1 MKPVYSSFL
10 LLGLFI
16 LSATTFSQTAS
27 TKGPKTYFDI
37 MVNIVSTNLH
47 YGDKNSQL
55 DDYRKS
61 NNGLQAG
68 VSFQAGVTR
77 YFSLVSE
84 LYYIRKGGSL
94 KVNNALTTEASRLR
108 IHAIELPVLARLHLG
123 NFYINAGPSVSYNLS
138 GSWKIKDQSTKLS
151 FDNSINGFKRIEP
164 GAQVGGGWE
173 FPFKQKRIALDVR
186 YSHGLTNLSH
196 SEEMYNRAIMVSV
209 HFSKAWK
216 RNPLSKI

>member
-1 MKPVYSSFL
+1 MKPVYPSFL
-10 LLGLFI
+10 I
-16 LSATTFSQTAS
+16 LALVLWSATAFSQTTS
-27 TKGPKTYFDI
+27 KKGPKTYLDI
-37 MVNIVSTNLH
+37 MVNIVSTNLN

-55 DDYRKS
+55 DDFRKS

-84 LYYIRKGGSL
+84 LYYVRKGGSL
-94 KVNNALTTEASRLR
+94 KINNALTTEASRLR
-108 IHAIELPVLARLHLG
+108 LHTIELPVLARLHLG
-123 NFYINAGPSVSYNLS
+123 NFYVNAGPSVSYNLS

-151 FDNSINGFKRIEP
+151 FNNSINGFKRVEA

-196 SEEMYNRAIMVSV
+196 SQEMYNRAIMVSV
-209 HFSKAWK
+209 HFSKAWR